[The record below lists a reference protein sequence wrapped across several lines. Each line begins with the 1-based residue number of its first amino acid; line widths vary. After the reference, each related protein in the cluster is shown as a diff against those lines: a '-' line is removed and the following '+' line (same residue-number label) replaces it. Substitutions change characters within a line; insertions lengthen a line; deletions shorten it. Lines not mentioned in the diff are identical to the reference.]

1 MDWYLKVMRQYADF
15 SGRARR
21 MEYWMFAV
29 INLVITFVL
38 AGVGIG
44 IMAAM
49 GSTDHA
55 GFGVLFLAPVFLYA
69 LVIIIPSLAVTV
81 RRLHDTGRSG
91 WWYFIGLVP
100 VVGPIILLVFYFSA
114 SQPGPN
120 AWGPNPKEPFPVP
133 GYPMPPYQPP
143 TA

>member
-21 MEYWMFAV
+21 MEYWVFAV
-29 INLVITFVL
+29 INVVIAVVL
-38 AGVGIG
+38 
-44 IMAAM
+44 
-49 GSTDHA
+49 
-55 GFGVLFLAPVFLYA
+55 FGVIALLIVTGGKSGFAIPWILTCSLFGLYMVA
-69 LVIIIPSLAVTV
+69 IIIPSLAVAV

-91 WWYFIGLVP
+91 WWYFIQFVP
-100 VVGPIILLVFYFSA
+100 FVGQIIFLIFLFSA

-120 AWGPNPKEPFPVP
+120 AWGPNPKEPYPVP